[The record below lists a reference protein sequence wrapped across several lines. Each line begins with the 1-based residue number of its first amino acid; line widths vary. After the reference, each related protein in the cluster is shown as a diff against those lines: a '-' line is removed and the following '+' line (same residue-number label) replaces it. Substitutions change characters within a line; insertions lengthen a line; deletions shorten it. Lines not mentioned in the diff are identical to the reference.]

1 MLKEKLLEKRS
12 LIQQKRDEMNAKI
25 EDAQGKAEEGK
36 LDEAKDI
43 KAKIEAIQAEITEL
57 QKDIKDLE
65 EIAGLKK
72 DEATEPTNSEK
83 GNEEQRSMTQQK
95 RIVIDS
101 HLEEQRSKVNAFIRS
116 YGNEVRDGLTTE
128 GAAAVIPIEV
138 LTTPQREPEDVIDL
152 AAMVN
157 KKPVKTA
164 SGTYPV
170 VSNAKNGLVSVAELA
185 KNPELATPEFKKV
198 AFDVETY
205 RGQLPISQ
213 ESIDDSGIDLTAL
226 IAEHLQQT
234 KRITTNRA
242 VANVLKTFSKKTVS
256 DVDGIKQI
264 VNVDLKQAYKRDYV
278 ATASAY
284 QWLDTLKDKNGQY
297 LLQQDI
303 TSPSGKSFLGKP
315 VSVVDD
321 EVLGTKAGDMVMF
334 VGDLKAGVFFAD
346 RVDVTAKW
354 VDHDTYGQVL
364 SIATRFDTKQ
374 ADEKAG
380 YFVTIKPPVEAEG
393 TTGS

>member
-83 GNEEQRSMTQQK
+83 GNEEQRSMAQQK
-95 RIVIDS
+95 HTVINN
-101 HLEEQRSKVNAFIRS
+101 HLEEQRSKINAFIRS
-116 YGNEVRDGLTTE
+116 YGSEVRDGLTTE

-157 KKPVKTA
+157 KKPVKTG

-198 AFDVETY
+198 AYDVETY

-264 VNVDLKQAYKRDYV
+264 INVDLKQAYKRDYV

-354 VDHDTYGQVL
+354 IDHDTYGQVL

-380 YFVTIKPPVEAEG
+380 YFVTIKPPVVVEG

>member
-1 MLKEKLLEKRS
+1 MLKEKIQELRS
-12 LIQQKRDEMNAKI
+12 EITKKQTAINTKIKEAQKRAEEDNLEEAKTIKDEI
-25 EDAQGKAEEGK
+25 TSLKAEIETMTAK
-36 LDEAKDI
+36 L
-43 KAKIEAIQAEITEL
+43 
-57 QKDIKDLE
+57 KDLE
-65 EIAGLKK
+65 ELAGMKQ
-72 DEATEPTNSEK
+72 EEVTEGEERAFKPRSPKVNFTNEI
-83 GNEEQRSMTQQK
+83 EEM
-95 RIVIDS
+95 
-101 HLEEQRSKVNAFIRS
+101 RSKVNDYIRS
-116 YGNEVRDGLTTE
+116 YGQTRDGLKTIDAE
-128 GAAAVIPIEV
+128 PVIPVEI
-138 LTTPQREPEDVIDL
+138 LTTPQREPEDVVDL
-152 AAMVN
+152 ASMVN
-157 KKPVKTA
+157 KKPVKTG

-198 AFDVETY
+198 AYDVETY

-256 DVDGIKQI
+256 NVDGIKQI

-297 LLQQDI
+297 LLQPDI
-303 TSPSGKSFLGKP
+303 TSPSGKSFIGKP

-354 VDHDTYGQVL
+354 VDNDVYGQVL

-380 YFVTIKPPVEAEG
+380 FFVTIKPPVE
-393 TTGS
+393 TGATE